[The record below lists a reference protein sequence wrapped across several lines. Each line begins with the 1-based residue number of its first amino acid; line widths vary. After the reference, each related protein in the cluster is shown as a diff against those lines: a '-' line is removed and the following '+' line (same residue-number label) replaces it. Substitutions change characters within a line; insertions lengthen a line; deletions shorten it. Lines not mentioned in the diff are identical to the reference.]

1 MIVLIDRD
9 VDMVTPL
16 CTQLT
21 YEGLIDEILGIEK
34 GAVAIPQRAFDGGD
48 AEDDV
53 SNSGE
58 RPVARARTGRG
69 RLRCDRN

>member
-21 YEGLIDEILGIEK
+21 YEGLIDEIIGVQNGSVEVPNDEGK
-34 GAVAIPQRAFDGGD
+34 KAWPYTHAFI
-48 AEDDV
+48 
-53 SNSGE
+53 
-58 RPVARARTGRG
+58 
-69 RLRCDRN
+69 LFI

>member
-1 MIVLIDRD
+1 MDEEPEPRRAGVGGDSLIDMIVLIDRD

-34 GAVAIPQRAFDGGD
+34 GAVAIPH
-48 AEDDV
+48 
-53 SNSGE
+53 
-58 RPVARARTGRG
+58 AR
-69 RLRCDRN
+69 